1 MRNFRFDARPSIL
14 NGFFGAIAC
23 LFLACSG
30 EMTSETGPDLGMN
43 PPIGDPLRACMMST
57 LPRLTVVG
65 NELRIRCG
73 AYTVRTRLKGI
84 NRSGLQHKNGL
95 QMAGF
100 GSDSMPE
107 LKAWRDT
114 WKTVVVRLAIAQT
127 YYLYYDTYRQDI
139 ANVVAATR
147 ALGMY
152 LVLELHGYDANNLNS
167 AQPDPNSTPGFWG
180 QVAQAFGGESHVLFD
195 IWNEPHS
202 VPWSTWKTNAEKI
215 ITAIRG
221 AGANDT
227 LIVVGGL
234 DYAYDLSPLVDPA
247 NRITGL
253 GPIIYATHPY
263 PLKSMPA
270 SMAAEWDVKFGLI
283 ADIVPVIVG
292 EYGVDDSSTVPYGL
306 GTKSAA
312 HDWMIKLHEYIDAK
326 KLSAL
331 AWSAGDAPQ
340 LTYGTSGAGSG
351 VTLPSNPPDPN
362 RPTDPFGIDVKAWML
377 QPIM

>member
-1 MRNFRFDARPSIL
+1 MCALLAFMVASMV
-14 NGFFGAIAC
+14 
-23 LFLACSG
+23 ACSG
-30 EMTSETGPDLGMN
+30 SEMTGEMNMNPDLAT
-43 PPIGDPLRACMMST
+43 PPDDPLRGCMMAT

-73 AYTVRTRLKGI
+73 QETLRTRLKGI

-95 QMAGF
+95 QLAGF

-127 YYLYYDTYRQDI
+127 YYLYYDAYRQDI

-147 ALGMY
+147 SLGMY
-152 LVLELHGYDANNLNS
+152 LMLELHGYDENNLNS

-180 QVAQAFGGESHVLFD
+180 QVAQAYGSEPHVLFD

-215 ITAIRG
+215 ITAIRS
-221 AGANDT
+221 AGASDT

-234 DYAYDLSPLVDPA
+234 DYAYDLSPLMDPS
-247 NRITGL
+247 NRITGM

-270 SMAAEWDVKFGLI
+270 SMASEWDVKFGNVSN
-283 ADIVPVIVG
+283 IVPVIVG

-306 GTKSAA
+306 GSKSAA
-312 HDWMIKLHEYIDAK
+312 HDWMIKLHQYIDAK

-340 LTYGTSGAGSG
+340 ITYGTSGGG
-351 VTLPSNPPDPN
+351 VSLPSNPPDPN
-362 RPTDPFGIDVKAWML
+362 RPTDPFGVDVKAWML